1 MGAGTRS
8 KGRSYLIL
16 GIALV
21 MALAATLFFLLKSGP
36 EKRRESAEI
45 EKKAERQIET
55 LQGKLTEPLD
65 VKRADHFV
73 SAETVLLKK
82 DERIIPTTPRALL
95 EDLSLDPQSKIKVLV
110 EEETTVITTPREL
123 WENRTIRPDAPV
135 RVIGEDGQVRE
146 TTPAALMADESITPD
161 TPIKVIEKRER
172 VIITTPEELLTILPS
187 PDYPIRVVMEKPGE
201 ALTVA
206 QLLAGEEDLGEDAF
220 YVHTVTRDD
229 VQGIWGIIQHGIMDQ
244 FLQGVPVSSPTDPS
258 GERILK
264 LKIPESADETLQN
277 GQSSYFGK
285 ILDEKTKE
293 SYVYNYVDGR
303 MGRNPD
309 YISPGQEVVISRF
322 TKRELVEIYKYFA
335 EHR

>member
-8 KGRSYLIL
+8 KRRNYLIV
-16 GIALV
+16 GIALGV
-21 MALAATLFFLLKSGP
+21 AVALTLFFLLKSGP

-45 EKKAERQIET
+45 EKEAERQIET
-55 LQGKLTEPLD
+55 LEGELTEPLD

-82 DERIIPTTPRALL
+82 DERIVPTTPRALL
-95 EDLSLDPQSKIKVLV
+95 EDWSLDPQSEIKMLV

-146 TTPAALMADESITPD
+146 TTPAALMADEAITPD

-172 VIITTPEELLTILPS
+172 VIVTTPEKLMASLPR
-187 PDYPIRVVMEKPGE
+187 PDSPIRVVIEKPEE

-206 QLLAGEEDLGEDAF
+206 QLLPGEEDLGEDTF
-220 YVHTVTRDD
+220 YVHTVTHDD

-244 FLQGVPVSSPTDPS
+244 FLQGVPVSSPVGPS
-258 GERILK
+258 RERTLK
-264 LKIPESADETLQN
+264 LRIPENADETLRN
-277 GQSSYFGK
+277 GRSSYLGK
-285 ILDEKTKE
+285 LLHEKTKE

-322 TKRELVEIYKYFA
+322 TKRELVEIYKHFRKY
-335 EHR
+335 R

>member
-16 GIALV
+16 GIALL
-21 MALAATLFFLLKSGP
+21 MALAIGLFFLLKSGP
-36 EKRRESAEI
+36 EKKRESAEI
-45 EKKAERQIET
+45 EKEAERQIEA
-55 LQGKLTEPLD
+55 LQGELTEPVD

-82 DERIIPTTPRALL
+82 EERIIPTTPRALL
-95 EDLSLDPQSKIKVLV
+95 EDLSLDPKSEIKIVV
-110 EEETTVITTPREL
+110 EEEITVITTPREL
-123 WENRTIRPDAPV
+123 WENQTIRPDAPV
-135 RVIGEDGQVRE
+135 RIVGEDGQIRE

-172 VIITTPEELLTILPS
+172 VIVTTPEELVTIVPS
-187 PDYPIRVVMEKPGE
+187 PDTPIRVLMEKPGE
-201 ALTVA
+201 ALTLA

-220 YVHTVTRDD
+220 YVHAVTRDD

-244 FLQGVPVSSPTDPS
+244 FLEGVPVSAPADPS
-258 GERILK
+258 GEKILK
-264 LKIPESADETLQN
+264 LEISENADETLQN
-277 GQSSYFGK
+277 GRSSYFGK
-285 ILDEKTKE
+285 ILDEKTRE
-293 SYVYNYVDGR
+293 CYVYNYVDGR

-309 YISPGQEVVISRF
+309 YIAPGQEVVISRF
-322 TKRELVEIYKYFA
+322 TKRELVNIYKHFA